1 MTMDNR
7 HDDRRTLEPVATQ
20 PDAAVALFEAAE
32 ERQVQA
38 LLRRAKETAKSRRP
52 APRADGRGEAPFDY
66 DHIVEQSFPASDPPP
81 LP

>member
-38 LLRRAKETAKSRRP
+38 LLRRAQRDREAP
-52 APRADGRGEAPFDY
+52 APRPAGRRPGRSA
-66 DHIVEQSFPASDPPP
+66 
-81 LP
+81 LRL